1 MPEQKMYDELAA
13 WWPLLSA
20 PEDYVEEAGFY
31 TELLR
36 EVCNPTSVLELGS
49 GGGNNATHMKRHF
62 ELTLVDRSASMLQVS
77 KALNPDCEH
86 IVGDMRDVRLGREF
100 DAVFIH
106 DAVMYMATR
115 QDLLM
120 ALETAAVHCRAGGA
134 VLIAPDC
141 TAETWSP
148 GTDHGGHDGDGR
160 ALRYLEWTHD
170 DDPDDEQDEVDF
182 VFVLRENGKPARVV
196 HERHI
201 YGVFAENTWIELC
214 RQAGLDARKS
224 VVNHT
229 GVGEHPVF
237 VCRKI

>member
-1 MPEQKMYDELAA
+1 MPEQMYEELAD

-20 PEDYVEEAGFY
+20 PGDYAEEAGFY
-31 TELLR
+31 TQLLR
-36 EVCNPTSVLELGS
+36 DACNPKTVLELGS
-49 GGGNNATHMKRHF
+49 GGGNNASYMKRHF
-62 ELTLVDRSASMLQVS
+62 ELTLVDRSAGMQQVS
-77 KALNPDCEH
+77 KALNPECEH
-86 IVGDMRDVRLGREF
+86 MVGDMRDVRLKREF

-115 QDLLM
+115 HDLLQ

-141 TAETWSP
+141 TAETWSA

-170 DDPDDEQDEVDF
+170 EDPDDEQDEVDY
-182 VFVLRENGKPARVV
+182 VFVLHEAGKPTRVI

-214 RQAGLDARKS
+214 REAGLEARKAT
-224 VVNHT
+224 VTHT
-229 GVGEHPVF
+229 GVGDQPVF
-237 VCRKI
+237 ICRKI